1 MPQTHIIISFP
12 ANSSRP
18 NSAGWNESPSY
29 AFFSSQTT
37 GEDMVGRGYLVRQAA
52 TLLGVARKT
61 ADPNLAA
68 ALVGKAADY
77 LSRIDEAV
85 PPRDRSPQPPD
96 VEPSRG

>member
-18 NSAGWNESPSY
+18 NSADWNDPPSY
-29 AFFSSQTT
+29 AFFCSQTT
-37 GEDMVGRGYLVRQAA
+37 GEDMVGRSYLVRQAA

-77 LSRIDEAV
+77 LSQIDEAV
-85 PPRDRSPQPPD
+85 PPLDRSPQPPD

>member
-18 NSAGWNESPSY
+18 NSAGRNESPSY
-29 AFFSSQTT
+29 AFFCSQTT
-37 GEDMVGRGYLVRQAA
+37 GEDMVGRSYLVRQAA

-77 LSRIDEAV
+77 LSQIDEAV
-85 PPRDRSPQPPD
+85 PPLDRSPQPPD

>member
-12 ANSSRP
+12 ANSCRP
-18 NSAGWNESPSY
+18 NSDGWNDSPSY
-29 AFFSSQTT
+29 AFFSSQMI
-37 GEDMVGRGYLVRQAA
+37 GEDMVGRSYFVRQAA
-52 TLLGVARKT
+52 ALLGVARKT

-77 LSRIDEAV
+77 LSQIDEAV
-85 PPRDRSPQPPD
+85 PPLDRSPQPPD